1 MAAKASSPGD
11 HRAREEYFLTLTKR
25 YTADATE
32 HATTANTYRGTKIA
46 QAAVHCDHL
55 VSCPGTLGK
64 HRRCRDAQAARRCRS
79 VTVDISVRPGAFA
92 GPTEIASSTVTS

>member
-55 VSCPGTLGK
+55 VSCPGTPLGK
-64 HRRCRDAQAARRCRS
+64 PPPLTRCTSSSPVS
-79 VTVDISVRPGAFA
+79 VGN
-92 GPTEIASSTVTS
+92 G